1 MRKPNEYIPP
11 HTPIPSPTETL
22 LKPEVYSMLLE
33 NSFMLEAT
41 LKHWQGTE
49 PAQCP
54 SQTPAPHFL
63 QKVPMK
69 KSKLSFTQMKKIR
82 AFTRS
87 FTHSLELLLQAVE
100 VSVTSKMPIRRW
112 SEGRHCTL
120 QNTRVII
127 HTVTS
132 YLLQNTPNS
141 RNVSVAV
148 AASSPTSKP
157 SLCFQNGLPEV
168 RALSNYYVF
177 PLGF

>member
-11 HTPIPSPTETL
+11 HTPLPSPTETL

-87 FTHSLELLLQAVE
+87 FTHSLGLLLQAVE

-120 QNTRVII
+120 QNTGY
-127 HTVTS
+127 HTYS
-132 YLLQNTPNS
+132 YQLPAAKRSWLSQCFSSSCCVQSHFKAIPVLSEWAS
-141 RNVSVAV
+141 RS
-148 AASSPTSKP
+148 TC
-157 SLCFQNGLPEV
+157 SL
-168 RALSNYYVF
+168 
-177 PLGF
+177 